1 MLKLL
6 VNAPKGGIGKTT
18 IATNAALLL
27 AKEGKKILACK
38 LSGSSRMDEHIQA
51 KQLEYPGLYDS
62 ITIWEP
68 DNDKLPTN
76 FQGQGN
82 PDVVVVDSDDY
93 WKILNDLVDKKNKGW
108 RVIAPIVPNEPEG
121 MQVIPDELATVFMQ
135 SQITGVSIKL
145 KILPN
150 KCGEKDTIENDI
162 SLVKIRLQQKSLLKA
177 LSSYYLP
184 YAGMFYPPVFID
196 TSNLFRDQLRAALKE
211 LGI

>member
-62 ITIWEP
+62 ITVWEP

-82 PDVVVVDSDDY
+82 PDVVVVDSDD
-93 WKILNDLVDKKNKGW
+93 
-108 RVIAPIVPNEPEG
+108 
-121 MQVIPDELATVFMQ
+121 
-135 SQITGVSIKL
+135 
-145 KILPN
+145 
-150 KCGEKDTIENDI
+150 
-162 SLVKIRLQQKSLLKA
+162 
-177 LSSYYLP
+177 
-184 YAGMFYPPVFID
+184 
-196 TSNLFRDQLRAALKE
+196 
-211 LGI
+211 